1 MKGIDFTMI
10 SFLRFGAGAVLAG
23 ALLSGVWGASAQV
36 QSAHPAFEG
45 VWKIATSPTTLLPH
59 SAVPFTAKGRTEYDN
74 NRKLQA
80 RRAYDDYDITISR
93 CSSPGVPRL
102 MLTPMRFKIWDRIGF
117 VTFDFEWNR
126 AIRQI
131 DLRATSTKEPSMM
144 GEDLVPTM
152 TGDSRGKWE
161 GDTLVAT
168 TTNLSERTLLDDLL
182 PHSVDMKVTERFRLI
197 DPNTLENRVT
207 INDPEYYTKPW
218 DAVITYKRQPDAI
231 FPEDVCLDRIEAKKP
246 AFPKP

>member
-1 MKGIDFTMI
+1 MKEGDFTMI
-10 SFLRFGAGAVLAG
+10 RFFRFGAGPILAG
-23 ALLSGVWGASAQV
+23 AILSGVSGASAQV

-45 VWKIATSPTTLLPH
+45 VWKIATSPTTLKAPTE
-59 SAVPFTAKGRTEYDN
+59 VPFTAKGRQEYNDN
-74 NRKLQA
+74 KKMKA
-80 RRAYDDYDITISR
+80 RRAYDDYDITMSR

-131 DLRATSTKEPSMM
+131 DLRTNVTKEP
-144 GEDLVPTM
+144 GPFGDDLVPLM
-152 TGDSRGKWE
+152 TGDSRGRWE

-182 PHSVDMKVTERFRLI
+182 PHSVDMKVTERYRLV
-197 DPNTLENRVT
+197 DANTLENRIT
-207 INDPEYYTKPW
+207 IEDPAYYSKPW

-231 FPEDVCLDRIEAKKP
+231 FPEDVCLDRVQAKKS
-246 AFPKP
+246 AFPKS

>member
-1 MKGIDFTMI
+1 MN
-10 SFLRFGAGAVLAG
+10 RFFRLGAGAILAG
-23 ALLSGVWGASAQV
+23 AMLCGVSAASAQV
-36 QSAHPAFEG
+36 HSEHPEFEG
-45 VWKIATSPTTLLPH
+45 VWKIATPTATLKAP
-59 SAVPFTAKGRTEYDN
+59 SEVPFTAKGREEY
-74 NRKLQA
+74 NRNRRLKA
-80 RRAYDDYDITISR
+80 RGAYDDYDITTAR

-131 DLRATSTKEPSMM
+131 DIRPTQQPYRM
-144 GEDLVPTM
+144 GDDLVPTM
-152 TGDSRGKWE
+152 TGQSSGRWE

-168 TTNLSERTLLDDLL
+168 TVDISERTLLDDLL

-197 DPNTLENRVT
+197 DPDTLEIRIT
-207 INDPEYYTKPW
+207 IDDPAYYTRPW

-231 FPEDVCLDRIEAKKP
+231 FPEDVCLDRIEANEP
-246 AFPKP
+246 AFPKS